1 MIAGSCTAVGIGI
14 KFYANLILQATH
26 DIPVA
31 NPAAMPAAP
40 AAAAAAAAVAVA
52 PVRL

>member
-31 NPAAMPAAP
+31 NPVAMPAAAP
-40 AAAAAAAAVAVA
+40 AAAVAVA